1 MSDHLFKAGTVEH
14 LVELTTCS
22 QVGGT
27 GYRKVWVCFPCLQG
41 VSPNLS
47 QYHSRSIW
55 NIHEWKKINTPN
67 GIWLKMLICKSV
79 YQKAKVIFLCA
90 IEKKKV
96 KFAIPLKP
104 IWVENVPNL
113 DKKNWDTSLRC
124 PISAHHH
131 WEQGKMP
138 SSPVQANQTHHNN
151 TEEHKSLKVS
161 HQGRYQNQDSL
172 N

>member
-90 IEKKKV
+90 IEKKKRLSLPSHICLFEL
-96 KFAIPLKP
+96 KMFPTWTKKTEALACGAQFQHITIESKERCQAHQSKLTRHITTIPKS
-104 IWVENVPNL
+104 
-113 DKKNWDTSLRC
+113 TS
-124 PISAHHH
+124 H
-131 WEQGKMP
+131 
-138 SSPVQANQTHHNN
+138 
-151 TEEHKSLKVS
+151 
-161 HQGRYQNQDSL
+161 
-172 N
+172 